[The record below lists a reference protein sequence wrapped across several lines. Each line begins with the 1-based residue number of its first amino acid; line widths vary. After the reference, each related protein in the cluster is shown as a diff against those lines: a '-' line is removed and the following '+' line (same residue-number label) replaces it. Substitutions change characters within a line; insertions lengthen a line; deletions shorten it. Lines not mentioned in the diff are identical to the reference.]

1 MKHRRR
7 NAWQNVQVIVAPVW
21 EGTRDVIAVRLDGS
35 AVWSRFSVVGNVG
48 IEDSEELSNIA
59 HRLTS
64 ECGWMRNC
72 IIVCVGCIISWFE
85 FGA

>member
-1 MKHRRR
+1 MKHWWR
-7 NAWQNVQVIVAPVW
+7 NTRQNVQVIVAPVW
-21 EGTRDVIAVRLDGS
+21 EGTCDVIAVRLDGS

-59 HRLTS
+59 HCLTS

-72 IIVCVGCIISWFE
+72 MCV
-85 FGA
+85 